1 MTPYLGVFSALQ
13 LPAPWWPRTTL
24 VVALLPLLSLVAG
37 DGFPG
42 WFFLMVWP
50 IIIAMVLL
58 RVFAEGGRRADRTA
72 RRSRWSPSASGWPA
86 TCTTSSATR

>member
-1 MTPYLGVFSALQ
+1 M
-13 LPAPWWPRTTL
+13 
-24 VVALLPLLSLVAG
+24 LPLLPLVAG

-42 WFFLMVWP
+42 CFFLMVWP

-58 RVFAEGGRRADRTA
+58 RVFAEGGCRADEER